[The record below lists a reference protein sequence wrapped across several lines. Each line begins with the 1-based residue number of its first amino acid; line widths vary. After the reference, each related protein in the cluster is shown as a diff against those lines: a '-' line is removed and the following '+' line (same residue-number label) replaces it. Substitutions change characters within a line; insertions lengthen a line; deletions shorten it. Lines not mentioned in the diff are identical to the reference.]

1 MTARSLVA
9 TIATALAFGL
19 GLPAVAT
26 ADPAAAVV
34 YVGNLSTTVP
44 QADIDAAL
52 PAFQTAVTRD
62 FAPVWGVNVVLTTDP
77 TAQAT
82 AQMVVN
88 VEDWST
94 VFGAL
99 GYHDVI
105 GGRPTS
111 RVFAAEGAAFNESW
125 QLTFTHELFEMLA
138 DPWINHFAI
147 WNNRT
152 WLVEVADQVE
162 SGFYAYTINGVVI
175 SDFVTP
181 RWYNAKLRGP
191 FDFTRHLKRAG
202 QIGRHGY
209 ASYWTSGGWKQ
220 VFG

>member
-1 MTARSLVA
+1 MTKRSLAATVA
-9 TIATALAFGL
+9 TILSFGL
-19 GLPAVAT
+19 GLPAVAS
-26 ADPAAAVV
+26 ADPSAPVV
-34 YVGNLSTTVP
+34 YVGNLSTVVP
-44 QADIDAAL
+44 QADLEAAL

-62 FAPVWGVNVVLTTDP
+62 FAPVWGVNVTLTTDP
-77 TAQAT
+77 AAASTAA
-82 AQMVVN
+82 MVVN
-88 VEDWST
+88 VEDYSP

-105 GGRPTS
+105 GRRPTS
-111 RVFAAEGAAFNESW
+111 RVFAATGASYNESW

-147 WNNRT
+147 WNGRT

-191 FDFTRHLKRAG
+191 FDFTRKLKRAG

-209 ASYWTSGGWKQ
+209 ASYWAGGGWQQ